1 MEVYSSTGLR
11 ATRVIPST
19 CRADATSGS
28 RQVRHLFPVVGMTIV
43 RVMRTRSRNAAQSR
57 LSRGPWSY
65 VPRVLALLFLAALG
79 LSGCRSES
87 SIDIAR
93 IESRIRMLAE
103 LETAE
108 SIYRDIVYFG
118 DARSFLF
125 FRTMDRR
132 LLFAV
137 NLHVRAGIDLTEGF
151 RLEPDGS
158 GGVDVFMPPARV
170 LIVDTDESSI
180 HQYFVREQGGR
191 IGYLEFSGSIEE
203 VKDRVATDAAG
214 RGLLNRAEENA
225 RVLVE
230 NLLTVA
236 GVREV
241 RFAGGQP

>member
-1 MEVYSSTGLR
+1 
-11 ATRVIPST
+11 
-19 CRADATSGS
+19 
-28 RQVRHLFPVVGMTIV
+28 MTIV
-43 RVMRTRSRNAAQSR
+43 RVMRTQSPQIAHHR
-57 LSRGPWSY
+57 PLRVLSLCA
-65 VPRVLALLFLAALG
+65 PRVLLLLLLPVLALG
-79 LSGCRSES
+79 LFGCRAES
-87 SIDIAR
+87 SVDMAR

-137 NLHVRAGIDLTEGF
+137 NLHVRAGVDLSEGV
-151 RLEPDGS
+151 RLEPDGA
-158 GGVDVFMPPARV
+158 GGVDVYLPAARILV
-170 LIVDTDESSI
+170 VDTDESSI

-203 VKDRVATDAAG
+203 VKERVAADAVE
-214 RGLLNRAEENA
+214 RGLLNRAEQNA

-241 RFAGGQP
+241 RFVGRQL

>member
-1 MEVYSSTGLR
+1 MM
-11 ATRVIPST
+11 
-19 CRADATSGS
+19 
-28 RQVRHLFPVVGMTIV
+28 GMTIV
-43 RVMRTRSRNAAQSR
+43 TVMRTRPRNVAHPQ
-57 LSRGPWSY
+57 LSRP
-65 VPRVLALLFLAALG
+65 PRMHATCVLLLLFLAALG
-79 LSGCRSES
+79 LLACRSES

-108 SIYRDIVYFG
+108 SVYRDIVYFG

-137 NLHVRAGIDLTEGF
+137 NLHVRAGIDLAEGF
-151 RLEPDGS
+151 HLRPDGD
-158 GGVDVFMPPARV
+158 GGVDVFMPSARV
-170 LIVDTDESSI
+170 LIVDTDEQSI

-203 VKDRVATDAAG
+203 VKDRVASDAVA
-214 RGLLNRAEENA
+214 RGLLSRAEENA
-225 RVLVE
+225 RVLVA
-230 NLLTVA
+230 NLLTIA